1 MQAKTNTLD
10 TLHQLVLDNLNQVV
24 LMFDTELCLD
34 FINPAGEMLFAVS
47 ARRLIGQH
55 AKGLLPANSRLLEA
69 IIKGQ
74 SSGHPFTEHE
84 VALTLPGRREL
95 TVDYTITPLAALPG
109 ASGLLLELQQVDR
122 QLRISREGQQLSQQQ
137 TLRSL
142 VRGLAHEIKNPLGGL
157 RGAAQLL
164 ERELPNE
171 ELKEYTNII
180 IGEADRLRNLVN
192 RMLGP
197 NSLPQKEPINIHQVL
212 EHVRQLVAVEMKGG
226 ISFISD
232 YDPSIPEIM
241 ADRDQLIQAVLNI
254 IRNAVQAIGD
264 EGEIILRTRAVR
276 QFTIG
281 HRRHKLVCRIE
292 IIDNGPGI
300 AEDMM
305 ENIFYPMVTGRADGT
320 GLGLSIAQSLINQHG
335 GLIQCESRPG
345 RTRFTLLLPLKI
357 SDATSDAPSTP
368 VNSQPTLR
376 HSA

>member
-1 MQAKTNTLD
+1 MQAKTSALD
-10 TLHQLVLDNLNQVV
+10 TLHQLVLDNLNHAV

-84 VALTLPGRREL
+84 VALTLPGCREL

-137 TLRSL
+137 TMRSL

-197 NSLPQKEPINIHQVL
+197 NSLPQKEAINIHQVL

-281 HRRHKLVCRIE
+281 QKRHKLVCRIE

-300 AEDMM
+300 AEEMM
-305 ENIFYPMVTGRADGT
+305 ESIFYPMVTGRADGT

-357 SDATSDAPSTP
+357 GDVTSDAPSAP

-376 HSA
+376 HSI